1 MTASI
6 ERDRQRPVPAS
17 RSNSGPRR
25 PVHVI
30 VALGLGTGVYAF
42 SLATVTALQAET
54 DRALIAD
61 REPVGQ
67 AISLL
72 GTTHDR
78 LAADMEVARTQYTA
92 AADGY
97 GALTGGLDDLHAD
110 LDRLGAAL
118 TAVEGINVDRRTLAA
133 LNLPVG
139 TYRSLGSGG
148 SSGKTGTTGNS
159 GGTSGGTTVAPLPPA
174 PVVAPPVQATTG
186 ASGAP

>member
-6 ERDRQRPVPAS
+6 ERDRERPVPS
-17 RSNSGPRR
+17 PRPTSGPRR
-25 PVHVI
+25 PIHVL

-42 SLATVTALQAET
+42 SLATVTTLQAET

-61 REPVGQ
+61 RAPVGE
-67 AISLL
+67 AIALL
-72 GTTHDR
+72 GSTHDR
-78 LAADMEVARTQYTA
+78 LAADMERARTQYVA

-97 GALTGGLDDLHAD
+97 GALTGGLDDLRAN

-118 TAVEGINVDRRTLAA
+118 AVVEGIKVDPRTLTA
-133 LNLPVG
+133 LNMPAG
-139 TYRSLGSGG
+139 SYRWQGSGG
-148 SSGKTGTTGNS
+148 SSGRTGTSSGNS
-159 GGTSGGTTVAPLPPA
+159 GGTSVAPLPPP